1 FIFLFV
7 LSFIISIGIL
17 SLIDFTQYQSAK
29 KTHIQNEISQNKIYE
44 IQENQNQK
52 LKADIEK
59 LQLEIQTQDLLLE
72 KYSEQLSKIT
82 QNFKADKDTI
92 LILTKIITW
101 LNDHSLKI
109 ANLMIDKTL
118 ITIKFSNEENFNKAL
133 QFTSPQFNL
142 ISQDKFLYEITL
154 RALQ

>member
-1 FIFLFV
+1 
-7 LSFIISIGIL
+7 
-17 SLIDFTQYQSAK
+17 
-29 KTHIQNEISQNKIYE
+29 
-44 IQENQNQK
+44 
-52 LKADIEK
+52 
-59 LQLEIQTQDLLLE
+59 
-72 KYSEQLSKIT
+72 
-82 QNFKADKDTI
+82 DTI